1 MDFFFGGGTLVSI
14 GVKVADKGKI
24 GWVIKLGKIAIKLLL
39 GIVLDVLSPNMSH
52 LIIENWK

>member
-39 GIVLDVLSPNMSH
+39 GIVLDVLSPNM
-52 LIIENWK
+52 

>member
-1 MDFFFGGGTLVSI
+1 M
-14 GVKVADKGKI
+14 ADKGKI

-52 LIIENWK
+52 FIIENWK